1 MLRNS
6 ILLQD
11 LSLEQL
17 TELMTKVVKTETDD
31 LKKHF
36 QPKEPSIYLSR
47 QEVAAMLG
55 IDLSSVHNWTKR
67 GILKPKGIGGRV
79 YFLRSEVEASLKPLN
94 V

>member
-1 MLRNS
+1 MQRNS

-17 TELMTKVVKTETDD
+17 TELMTKVVKAENDD
-31 LKKHF
+31 LKKHYLPQ
-36 QPKEPSIYLSR
+36 QPKEYLTRS
-47 QEVAAMLG
+47 EVAKMF
-55 IDLSSVHNWTKR
+55 SVDISTVANWQKSKR
-67 GILKPKGIGGRV
+67 LNPLAIGARV